1 MPSANSYRYVL
12 SLPERVVRSL
22 SALSGGL
29 MQEVGAVV
37 IPARLR
43 RTALYRT
50 MVEVTLRF
58 MIEYVGQVEG
68 VFPSEEQIARNFLLK
83 KTAGHGIELLGIF
96 AFHVSPIW
104 VLAALADA
112 TGAGHKLISEIAGAL
127 KEEGLLDRDSNFE
140 SIDQLLDGLERTSA
154 HLAQTLYLPPV
165 DVADLRRDWKTLQRQ
180 LPQMPV
186 GSKPPLE
193 RLEQIW
199 RDLQASAREQKRS
212 VFMVS
217 SLMAVS
223 AATHVPAN
231 LLWLS
236 RVAGSAARSSGK
248 LLGETLLNHY
258 VLALEEISR
267 TGFLE
272 YWRREF
278 RPYLKGAAEQFDP
291 GRQSLTERLLL
302 RAGRRA
308 SPPDPGGSTL

>member
-1 MPSANSYRYVL
+1 M
-12 SLPERVVRSL
+12 RSL

-43 RTALYRT
+43 STALYRT

-58 MIEYVGQVEG
+58 MIEQVGQVEG

-104 VLAALADA
+104 VLAALADV
-112 TGAGHKLISEIAGAL
+112 TGAGHTLISEIAGAL
-127 KEEGLLDRDSNFE
+127 KEEGLLDRESKFE
-140 SIDQLLDGLERTSA
+140 NIDQLLDGLERTSA
-154 HLAQTLYLPPV
+154 HLAKTLNLPPV
-165 DVADLRRDWKTLQRQ
+165 DVVDLRRDWATLQQQ
-180 LPQMPV
+180 LPQMAS
-186 GSKPPLE
+186 GTKPPIE
-193 RLEQIW
+193 RLERIW
-199 RDLQASAREQKRS
+199 HELQASAREQKRS
-212 VFMVS
+212 VFTVS

-223 AATHVPAN
+223 AVAHVPAN

-248 LLGETLLNHY
+248 LLGETLLDHY
-258 VLALEEISR
+258 VLALQEIR
-267 TGFLE
+267 HTGFLE

-278 RPYLKGAAEQFDP
+278 RPYLKGAAEQFEP
-291 GRQSLTERLLL
+291 GRESLTERLLA
-302 RAGRRA
+302 RTKRRA
-308 SPPDPGGSTL
+308 SPPRPGGSSL

>member
-1 MPSANSYRYVL
+1 M
-12 SLPERVVRSL
+12 RSL

-29 MQEVGAVV
+29 MQEVGAVM

-58 MIEYVGQVEG
+58 MIEQVGQVEG
-68 VFPSEEQIARNFLLK
+68 VFPSEEQMARNFLLK

-104 VLAALADA
+104 VLAALADV
-112 TGAGHKLISEIAGAL
+112 TGAGHTLISEIAGAL
-127 KEEGLLDRDSNFE
+127 KEEGLLDRDSKFE

-154 HLAQTLYLPPV
+154 HLAKSLNMPPV
-165 DVADLRRDWKTLQRQ
+165 DVADLRRDWKTLQQQ
-180 LPQMPV
+180 LPQMASDSTPA
-186 GSKPPLE
+186 LE
-193 RLEQIW
+193 RLERIW
-199 RDLQASAREQKRS
+199 RDLQASAREQQRS

-223 AATHVPAN
+223 AAAHVPAN

-258 VLALEEISR
+258 VLALQEIAA
-267 TGFLE
+267 TGFFE

-278 RPYLKGAAEQFDP
+278 RPYLKGAAEQFEP
-291 GRQSLTERLLL
+291 GHQSLTERLLL

-308 SPPDPGGSTL
+308 SPPPAGGSIL